1 MLEKIINNKKYIKVG
16 AVILAIIVLLFFKN
30 YSYKLDNSLANF
42 ANLIHGEQALDS
54 NIVLIHISPRD
65 IESLGSWPLKRSLYA
80 LLIDELSNYKV
91 KEIGL
96 EVFLT
101 DNYSQQNIY
110 NNVLVNEIKKAKD
123 VVLSSILNNVRFVD
137 GKFIAD
143 SIVYPVPKKEMADL
157 ETGHLNFLSR
167 DGIYIPTV
175 VVAGKNSEKAFS
187 LALAG
192 LSGWKEQSIKV
203 NFYSSWKSFKK
214 YSLLEFFSMVN
225 NHNPKLKLL
234 KNKTVIIGVSDP
246 LIATSFSTVF
256 DDELPGIGLHALVLD
271 NILSGK
277 YVNIKYKTI
286 STVLFFIILLIVP
299 FLTIR
304 KKSYYFHFAVAFLI
318 MAFALFIFA
327 DLELDYM
334 AFLFPLFLLAVV
346 DISIEFT
353 ERKSLLSKTI
363 SEAEVLRSNLRE
375 KENELVQLEN
385 RLNSAAQS
393 ESYSLKLQIENL
405 NKEIVNLRREEQD
418 QIAADIDEDEKSMK
432 NFEGII
438 YRSKKM
444 ASVVNL
450 IKKVAPE
457 NATILVLGES
467 GSGKELVAQAIHKLS
482 PRKDNNFVVVNCAAL
497 SDTLLE
503 SELFGHVKGAFTD
516 AVKDKTGR
524 FEAADKGTIFLDEI
538 GETSENFQV
547 KLLRVLQTGDFQMV
561 GSSETK
567 HADVRVVAATNKN
580 LANLVR
586 EKKFREDLY
595 YRLNVINITLPPLR
609 ERKEDVEVLAN
620 YFLKREAPNLVIS
633 KAVMNQLTE
642 YRWKGNV
649 RELESVIKRA
659 AIFAKAEDREIVKL
673 RDLPEELAKQ
683 DKSNLENLI
692 LESLREKE
700 FSHSSINETARELG
714 DLNRTV
720 ISENFRGIF
729 FMYYCESQFNID
741 SAVKK
746 IAATDDS
753 SIIEKVNSK
762 ALTYLKNIE
771 KDLSKLNSNSLEEIK
786 EAFTSKYKNLPQKYH
801 IYLDKVIQKMIEN

>member
-1 MLEKIINNKKYIKVG
+1 M
-16 AVILAIIVLLFFKN
+16 
-30 YSYKLDNSLANF
+30 
-42 ANLIHGEQALDS
+42 
-54 NIVLIHISPRD
+54 
-65 IESLGSWPLKRSLYA
+65 
-80 LLIDELSNYKV
+80 LIDELSNYKV

-123 VVLSSILNNVRFVD
+123 VVLSSILNNVRSVD

-175 VVAGKNSEKAFS
+175 VIAGKNSEKAFS

-192 LSGWKEQSIKV
+192 LTGWKEQSIKV

-256 DDELPGIGLHALVLD
+256 DDELPGIGLHALALD

-286 STVLFFIILLIVP
+286 STLLFFIILLIVP
-299 FLTIR
+299 FLTIS

-318 MAFALFIFA
+318 MAFGLFIFA

-334 AFLFPLFLLAVV
+334 AFLFPLFLLAIV

-385 RLNSAAQS
+385 KLNSAAQC

-418 QIAADIDEDEKSMK
+418 QIAVDIDDDEKLMK

-609 ERKEDVEVLAN
+609 ERKEDVEVLVN

-659 AIFAKAEDREIVKL
+659 AIFARAEDREIVKL

-729 FMYYCESQFNID
+729 FMYYCESQFSID

>member
-157 ETGHLNFLSR
+157 ETGHLNFLNR

-256 DDELPGIGLHALVLD
+256 DDELPGIGLHALALD

-277 YVNIKYKTI
+277 YVNIKYKII

-418 QIAADIDEDEKSMK
+418 QIAADTDEDEKSMK

-482 PRKDNNFVVVNCAAL
+482 PRKDNKFVVVNCAAL

-580 LANLVR
+580 LTNLVK

>member
-256 DDELPGIGLHALVLD
+256 DDELPGIGLHALALD

>member
-1 MLEKIINNKKYIKVG
+1 MLEKIISNKKYIKVG

-42 ANLIHGEQALDS
+42 ANLIHGEQDLDS

-110 NNVLVNEIKKAKD
+110 NNVLVNEIKKAKN
-123 VVLSSILNNVRFVD
+123 VVLSSILNNVRFVN

-143 SIVYPVPKKEMADL
+143 SIVYPVPKKKIADL

-175 VVAGKNSEKAFS
+175 VIAGKNSEKAFS

-192 LSGWKEQSIKV
+192 LTGWKEQSIKV

-256 DDELPGIGLHALVLD
+256 DDELPGIGLHALALD

-286 STVLFFIILLIVP
+286 STVLFIIILLIVP

-318 MAFALFIFA
+318 MAFGLFIFA

-385 RLNSAAQS
+385 RLNSAAES

-418 QIAADIDEDEKSMK
+418 QIAADIDEDEKLMK

-450 IKKVAPE
+450 IKKVSPE

-620 YFLKREAPNLVIS
+620 YFLKGEAPNLVIS

-659 AIFAKAEDREIVKL
+659 AIFARAEDREIVKL